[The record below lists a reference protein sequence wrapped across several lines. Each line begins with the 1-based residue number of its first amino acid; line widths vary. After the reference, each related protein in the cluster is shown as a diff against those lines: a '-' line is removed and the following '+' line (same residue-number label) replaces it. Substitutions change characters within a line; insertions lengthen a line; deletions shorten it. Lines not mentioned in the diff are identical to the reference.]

1 MSGPGSPASTNSG
14 LAVAF
19 LAQQRAN
26 PIPPASLDAAK
37 MALVDWVAVCLGAR
51 ETPEAHILRRYVAQV
66 SPAPGRA
73 PMLIGGT
80 AAAASAALINGTL
93 SHCLDYDDT
102 HIPTALHGSGPTWAT
117 IFALGAEREVD
128 ETDLLKAFVCGF
140 EIGAT
145 LGGGGIGVRLNES
158 GWHSTAVL
166 GRIAAATAAAY
177 ILGLNAAA
185 TESALGLAATQAGG
199 LTASFGTMAKPFH
212 AGKAAMDGIIAAQ
225 LAAAGLEGSTLLLDS
240 PKGLFGTIFQ
250 DRNVVPSLARLSVQS
265 ELLSN
270 SLKPYAACQLAHA
283 PIDAALALK
292 AQVEIAD
299 VESIAI
305 TVNPLAIEIAGV
317 QGARTPTEGR
327 FSTAYC
333 VALALHDYPVSP
345 ADFVPERLALREL
358 IDLASRVS
366 MTGDAAVSRTAA
378 KLEARLSDGTVVR
391 TEIEHAFGS
400 AGNPMDWQQLERKF
414 ASLVEPVLGKQAA
427 GLYDLL
433 ANFERPGAMKQFVA
447 LMGGLAPAGG

>member
-1 MSGPGSPASTNSG
+1 MAKQTAPVSTNSG

-19 LAQQRAN
+19 LAQQRAKA
-26 PIPPASLDAAK
+26 IPAASLDAAK

-51 ETPEAHILRRYVAQV
+51 DTPEAHILRRYLTQTR
-66 SPAPGRA
+66 PAPGQA
-73 PMLIGGT
+73 PMLIGGS
-80 AAAASAALINGTL
+80 AAAATAALINGTL

-117 IFALGAEREVD
+117 IFALGAERDVGEI
-128 ETDLLKAFVCGF
+128 DLLKAFVCGF
-140 EIGAT
+140 EIAAT

-177 ILGLNAAA
+177 ILGLDAAA

-212 AGKAAMDGIIAAQ
+212 AGKAAMDGIIAAE
-225 LAAAGLEGSTLLLDS
+225 LAAAGLQGSRLLLDS

-250 DRNVVPSLARLSVQS
+250 DRAVVPSLAPLSVRS

-283 PIDAALALK
+283 PIDAALLLK
-292 AQVEIAD
+292 TQIEIAD
-299 VESIAI
+299 IESIAI
-305 TVNPLAIEIAGV
+305 TVNPLAVEIAGV
-317 QGARTPTEGR
+317 GGARTPTEGR

-333 VALALHDYPVSP
+333 VALALRDYPVAP
-345 ADFVPERLALREL
+345 ADFVAERLAQPEL
-358 IDLASRVS
+358 IDLAARVS
-366 MTGDAAVSRTAA
+366 LTGDASVSRTAA
-378 KLEARLSDGTVVR
+378 RLEARLSDGSIVHSDV
-391 TEIEHAFGS
+391 EHAFGS
-400 AGNPMDWQQLERKF
+400 AGNPMDWPQLERKF
-414 ASLVEPVLGKQAA
+414 ASLVEPVFGKDAA
-427 GLYDLL
+427 ELYDLL
-433 ANFERPGAMKQFVA
+433 ANFERPRSMSRFAA
-447 LMGGLAPAGG
+447 LIGGLSPVGG

>member
-1 MSGPGSPASTNSG
+1 MMATPTPAPTNSG

-19 LAQQRAN
+19 LAHQRAAA
-26 PIPPASLDAAK
+26 IPAASLDAAK

-51 ETPEAHILRRYVAQV
+51 ETPEAHILQRYLAQTP
-66 SPAPGRA
+66 PAPGPA
-73 PMLIGGT
+73 PMLIGGS

-117 IFALGAEREVD
+117 IFALGAERRVD

-140 EIGAT
+140 EIAAT

-177 ILGLNAAA
+177 ILGLDGPA

-225 LAAAGLEGSTLLLDS
+225 LAAAGLQGSTLLLDT

-250 DRNVVPSLARLSVQS
+250 DRRVVPSLAALSVQS

-292 AQVEIAD
+292 TQAEIGEI
-299 VESIAI
+299 ESIAI
-305 TVNPLAIEIAGV
+305 TVNPLAVEIAGV

-333 VALALHDYPVSP
+333 VALALHDYPVAP
-345 ADFVPERLALREL
+345 ADFVPERLARPEL
-358 IDLASRVS
+358 IELASRVS
-366 MTGDAAVSRTAA
+366 LIGDAAVSRTAA
-378 KLEARLSDGTVVR
+378 RLEARLADGSIVHTG
-391 TEIEHAFGS
+391 IEHAFGS
-400 AGNPMDWQQLERKF
+400 AGNPMDWPQLERKF
-414 ASLVEPVLGKQAA
+414 ASLVEPVFDKQAA
-427 GLYDLL
+427 ELYDLL
-433 ANFERPGAMKQFVA
+433 ANFERPGAMNRFIA
-447 LMGGLAPAGG
+447 LLGGLAPAGG